1 MKRRPRF
8 TVAQAGVRDCFSRLE
23 VGSLNSSLVKT
34 PLLTRPKSP
43 RPTVH
48 RARCPSETAECRR
61 FVDWTRLV
69 TFRGR
74 PLFDRTVKIPNERG
88 MRGVMTA
95 ILVSIG
101 MRRGFPDYLLL
112 APAGKFAGLLLE
124 AKKQF
129 GSEIDPEQERW
140 REDLIEFGYH
150 AEICAG
156 ADELIYATQQY
167 FVRTGCEA
175 DGSYVN
181 RTRI

>member
-1 MKRRPRF
+1 MKKRPRF
-8 TVAQAGVRDCFSRLE
+8 TVAQAGVRECFARLE
-23 VGSLNSSLVKT
+23 VGALSSSLVKT
-34 PLLTRPKSP
+34 PGMTRPKVP
-43 RPTVH
+43 KVH
-48 RARCPSETAECRR
+48 GARCPSETAECRR

-88 MRGVMTA
+88 MAGVMTA

-101 MRRGFPDYLLL
+101 MRRGFPDYLIL
-112 APAGKFAGLLLE
+112 APVGKFAGLLLE
-124 AKKQF
+124 AKRQF
-129 GSEIDPEQERW
+129 GGEVEPEQETW
-140 REDLIEFGYH
+140 RQDLIEFGYH

-167 FVRTGCEA
+167 FVRAGCEA